1 MTLKIISANDV
12 LYSGEVNAVT
22 LPGTMGEFTVLR
34 NHASLLATLTG
45 GIIRYADDSGTELT
59 TEISG
64 GIVDVDS
71 NIVSV
76 CVY

>member
-1 MTLKIISANDV
+1 MTLKIISADTV
-12 LYSGEVNAVT
+12 LYTGEVVAVT

-34 NHASLLATLTG
+34 NHASLLATMSAGT
-45 GIIRYADDSGTELT
+45 IRYTDESGAEQSTPVT
-59 TEISG
+59 G
-64 GIVDVDS
+64 GIVDVDN